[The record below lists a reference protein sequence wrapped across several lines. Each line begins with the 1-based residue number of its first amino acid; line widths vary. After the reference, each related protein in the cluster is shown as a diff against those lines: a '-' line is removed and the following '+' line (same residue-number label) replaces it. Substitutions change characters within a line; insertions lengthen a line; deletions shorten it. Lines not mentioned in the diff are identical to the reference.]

1 MMADMFIGVLFSKTA
16 PRIFR
21 HLFLDVFGI
30 WKVGGAIAVTTG
42 TRPVST
48 EDDQE
53 FQSDKRNHDWMD

>member
-30 WKVGGAIAVTTG
+30 WKVGGVMAVTT
-42 TRPVST
+42 RPAST
-48 EDDQE
+48 ETIKN
-53 FQSDKRNHDWMD
+53 FKVTKKIMIWMDRW